1 MVEKFSEKQAKK
13 GNFKSQMEF
22 QKLSNIP
29 IDFLIIG
36 GGIAGLSVVNRL
48 VDLAETPVLIEASDY
63 PSHKICGEF
72 LSPESLPYLEDW
84 GIIPENKIKKT
95 TFFTE
100 NSIFDFTFP
109 KEAASM
115 SRYELDKKL
124 CDRAKENGAT
134 IITNMKVVA
143 LTAVVN
149 SPTTLYEAKLS
160 DGTTLYAR
168 NVFVG
173 GGRFFN
179 VSLNSLK
186 PKMPYLGFKAHFS
199 GIDSEETLEMHAV
212 ENGYLGISPIEK
224 NVVNVACLA
233 KVTEKI
239 TNPEKFIEDFLNKKG
254 AKLVNEKLKGGKML
268 FDKWLFTEAPEFEAK
283 ANPHLKNIYFIGD
296 AAGGIAPA
304 TGNGLGMAITSGY
317 MAADYAVSEDSLLFH
332 KAWKK
337 RYGPRIKRGQLL
349 HQVMMNKI
357 LTKVSFFI
365 CKHAPFIPKIIFTS
379 TRED

>member
-1 MVEKFSEKQAKK
+1 MDHNNQT
-13 GNFKSQMEF
+13 
-22 QKLSNIP
+22 

-84 GIIPENKIKKT
+84 DIIPENKITKT
-95 TFFTE
+95 TFFNE
-100 NSIFDFTFP
+100 NRVFDFTFP
-109 KEAASM
+109 KEAGSM
-115 SRYELDKKL
+115 SRYELDKQL
-124 CDRAKENGAT
+124 CDRAKKNGAT

-143 LTAVVN
+143 LTAEVN

-160 DGTTLYAR
+160 DGTLLYAR

-173 GGRFFN
+173 GGRFFD
-179 VSLNSLK
+179 VSLNSIK
-186 PKMPYLGFKAHFS
+186 PKMPYFGFKAHFS
-199 GIDSEETLEMHAV
+199 GIDSKETLEMYAV
-212 ENGYLGISPIEK
+212 ENGYLGISPIGK
-224 NVVNVACLA
+224 NIVNVACLA
-233 KVTEKI
+233 KVTTKI
-239 TNPEKFIEDFLNKKG
+239 TDPEKFIEDFLKKPG
-254 AKLVNEKLKGGKML
+254 AKFVKDKLKNCKML
-268 FDKWLFTEAPEFEAK
+268 FDQWLFTEAPEFEAK

-296 AAGGIAPA
+296 AAGSIAPA

-337 RYGPRIKRGQLL
+337 RYGSRIKKGKLL

-357 LTKVSFFI
+357 LTKASFFI
-365 CKHAPFIPKIIFTS
+365 CKHAPFVPKIIFSS

>member
-1 MVEKFSEKQAKK
+1 MDYY
-13 GNFKSQMEF
+13 N
-22 QKLSNIP
+22 NP

-63 PSHKICGEF
+63 PSHRICGEF

-84 GIIPENKIKKT
+84 GIIPTSRIKKT

-100 NSIFDFTFP
+100 NRVFDFTFP

-115 SRYELDKKL
+115 SRYELDKQL
-124 CDRAKENGAT
+124 CDRAKKNGAT
-134 IITNMKVVA
+134 IITNMKVVS

-149 SPTTLYEAKLS
+149 SPKTQYEAKLS
-160 DGTTLYAR
+160 DGTTILAR

-179 VSLNSLK
+179 FSQNNIK
-186 PKMPYLGFKAHFS
+186 PTMPYFGFKAHFS
-199 GIDSEETLEMHAV
+199 GIDSKDTLEMHAV

-239 TNPEKFIEDFLNKKG
+239 TNPEKFIEDFLNNKS
-254 AKLVNEKLKGGKML
+254 LTHVNEKLKSGKMI
-268 FDKWLFTEAPEFEAK
+268 FDRWLFTEAPTFEAK
-283 ANPHLKNIYFIGD
+283 CNPHLKNIYFIGD
-296 AAGGIAPA
+296 AAGSIAPA

-337 RYGPRIKRGQLL
+337 RYGSRIKRGHLL
-349 HQVMMNKI
+349 HQVMMSKM
-357 LTKVSFFI
+357 LTKFSFFI
-365 CKHAPFIPKIIFTS
+365 CKHAPFIPKIIFSS

>member
-1 MVEKFSEKQAKK
+1 MEIPFSMDHY
-13 GNFKSQMEF
+13 NHT
-22 QKLSNIP
+22 

-48 VDLAETPVLIEASDY
+48 VDLAENPVLIEASDY

-84 GIIPENKIKKT
+84 GIIPESRIKKT
-95 TFFTE
+95 TFFVE
-100 NSIFDFTFP
+100 NTIFDFKFP

-124 CDRAKENGAT
+124 SDRAIKNGAT
-134 IITNMKVVA
+134 IITNMRVIA
-143 LTAVVN
+143 LKAVEKSLN
-149 SPTTLYEAKLS
+149 TLYEAKLS
-160 DGTTLYAR
+160 DGTILFAR

-179 VSLNSLK
+179 FSQNNLK
-186 PKMPYLGFKAHFS
+186 PKMPYFGFKAHFS
-199 GIDSEETLEMHAV
+199 GIDSKNTLEMHAV

-233 KVTEKI
+233 KVTSTIK
-239 TNPEKFIEDFLNKKG
+239 NPEKFIEDFLNNKS
-254 AKLVNEKLKGGKML
+254 AQQVNEKLKSGKML
-268 FDKWLFTEAPEFEAK
+268 FDQWLFTEAPSFEAK

-296 AAGGIAPA
+296 AAGSIAPA

-337 RYGPRIKRGQLL
+337 RYGSRIKRGHLL
-349 HQVMMNKI
+349 HKVMMSKV

-365 CKHAPFIPKIIFTS
+365 CKHAPFIPKIIFSS